1 MRRSSPIRY
10 AAACLAVLFGAL
22 LGGLLGSCSE
32 AGPDRPSVIL
42 VTLDT
47 TRADH
52 LGCYGYGKN
61 TSPAFDGLARA
72 GARFDLCISSAAVT
86 PVSHA
91 SIFSGREPQNH
102 GVRVLFAA
110 SGYRLPDDVPTLASV
125 LREEGYATGAFL
137 SAYPVSEEFGFDRGF
152 DTFDNGLGESADG
165 KMTVQDDSDFHGW
178 DTSKFQ
184 RRSDETTD
192 AALAWLQPV
201 DEPFFLWIH
210 YWDPHDPN
218 LLPPVEHIRRFVP
231 DFQQLTTWDL
241 PLYDAEIAY
250 VDSQFQRVLDHLD
263 EAGRADDTVVAV
275 TSDHGEGWYEHDW
288 HAHRILYQEQ
298 IHLPLILR
306 GPGIAPGTTVPD
318 LVRSI
323 DVFPTMLD
331 LVGLDTPP
339 GVDGRSLVALMN
351 GEQDAPRLAYADQLN
366 LWDTNARMLAK
377 RPQDDLLHVMMG
389 QRYKLIFRPLRP
401 DESELYDLVDD
412 PDEARNLYR
421 PDHPEAV
428 RLRAELER
436 RDAFVLESFGD
447 VDENSAKG
455 DALKELGY
463 VGDDEDEE

>member
-1 MRRSSPIRY
+1 MRRPSPSHPTRRRAGPLALSLAL
-10 AAACLAVLFGAL
+10 AAG
-22 LGGLLGSCSE
+22 LGGCSDP
-32 AGPDRPSVIL
+32 APDRPSVVL

-61 TSPAFDGLARA
+61 TSPRLDGLARE

-110 SGYRLPDDVPTLASV
+110 AGYRLPDDVPTLASV
-125 LREEGYATGAFL
+125 LRAEGYATGAFL

-152 DTFDNGLGESADG
+152 DVFDNGIGEPAEG
-165 KMTVQDDSDFHGW
+165 KMQDQDGFAGW
-178 DTSKFQ
+178 DTNRFQ
-184 RRSDETTD
+184 RRSDDTTD
-192 AALAWLQPV
+192 AALAWLETV

-218 LLPPVEHIRRFVP
+218 LLPPVEHVRRFVP
-231 DFQQLTTWDL
+231 GFERATTWNV

-250 VDSQFQRVLDHLD
+250 MDGQFGRVLDHLD
-263 EAGRADDTVVAV
+263 ATGRAADTLVAV

-306 GPGIAPGTTVPD
+306 GPGVATTTVPD

-323 DVFPTMLD
+323 DVFPTL
-331 LVGLDTPP
+331 LELAGLPVPD
-339 GVDGRSLVALMN
+339 GVDGRSLVPLLA
-351 GEQDAPRLAYADQLN
+351 GEPDEPRLAYADQLN
-366 LWDTNARMLAK
+366 LWDTNARMLEK
-377 RPQDDLLHVMMG
+377 RPQDDLLHVMMDA
-389 QRYKLIFRPLRP
+389 RWKLIFRPLRP
-401 DESELYDLVDD
+401 DESELYDLDAD
-412 PDEARNLYR
+412 PDEAVNLYR
-421 PDHPEAV
+421 PDHPEGL

-436 RDAFVLESFGD
+436 RDPFVLESFG
-447 VDENSAKG
+447 EAAG
-455 DALKELGY
+455 DGERSEALRELGY
-463 VGDDEDEE
+463 IDDGDDG